1 MGRPPAGSV
10 VTLAHVPDDA
20 SSPGP
25 RRFAALLMGV
35 QALALVAFAVF
46 YVYELVIGE
55 GSDATRVLMSA
66 LLIAVGGVGLA
77 VVTRGWL
84 RGAHWPRT
92 PTLVWSA
99 LLVPVGF
106 GLVQGNQAFVGWL
119 VLGLATLTAVTALK
133 VPTPEDV
140 VPGVDREA

>member
-1 MGRPPAGSV
+1 M
-10 VTLAHVPDDA
+10 PDDV

-25 RRFAALLMGV
+25 RRLAALLTGA
-35 QALALVAFAVF
+35 QALALVAFAGF

-55 GSDATRVLMSA
+55 GSDAARVVMSA
-66 LLIAVGGVGLA
+66 LLIAVGGAGLA
-77 VVTRGWL
+77 VVARGWL
-84 RGAHWPRT
+84 QGARWPKT

-99 LLVPVGF
+99 LLVPIAF

-119 VLGLATLTAVTALK
+119 VLGLATITVVTALR

-140 VPGVDREA
+140 VPGVDPEA